1 MISVGQVLGGDP
13 SFQAP
18 STWDAY
24 PDSTQKAIQDVFLDS
39 IGDGFEG
46 NPGYI
51 PKGEST
57 CSHEAEPHILPAFR
71 DGYVPY
77 LTPTNNALAVGV
89 G

>member
-24 PDSTQKAIQDVFLDS
+24 PDSIQKAIQDVFLDS
-39 IGDGFEG
+39 IGVEG
-46 NPGYI
+46 KPWV
-51 PKGEST
+51 PPEGEST
-57 CSHEAEPHILPAFR
+57 CSHEAELHILPAFR
-71 DGYVPY
+71 DAFVPY